1 MLAVG
6 IVALFP
12 QGLHAVLHGGHGH
25 VAGGGLGIAIG
36 HGAAHGEGI
45 TDGQGAPGGHKG
57 HAAVGGHLHPAG
69 FLPLGQVIADGVV
82 HVVHAPLIEHH
93 HGGVQGDL
101 RHGGQAV
108 DAVAADLL
116 LRIHIG
122 IAGKALVNHLT
133 LAADHQAAA
142 GQACFHKVFKQSVQ
156 ILAG

>member
-25 VAGGGLGIAIG
+25 IAGGGGRVAVG

-45 TDGQGAPGGHKG
+45 ADGQGAFGGHKG
-57 HAAVGGHLHPAG
+57 HAAVGSHLYPAG

-93 HGGVQGDL
+93 HGGVQGQL

-108 DAVAADLL
+108 DAIRADLL
-116 LRIHIG
+116 LGVHIG
-122 IAGKALVNHLT
+122 IAGAALVDHLA
-133 LAADHQAAA
+133 LSADHQAAA
-142 GQACFHKVFKQSVQ
+142 GQPRFHEVFKQSVQ
-156 ILAG
+156 VLAG